1 MEDDNEEDFEEY
13 DMEESLNDPHTS
25 EKIVEKSVKQHDAN
39 VVVQQDSDFQRELTE
54 KYISGQMSFTEYIK
68 QVDADEEDDE
78 EEETKGCLISEG
90 ILTMVPLP
98 AKRAKSLL
106 QAKNLNELFTVMV
119 GKFNFKC
126 SARIV
131 IWQLL

>member
-1 MEDDNEEDFEEY
+1 MEDDHEEDFEEY
-13 DMEESLNDPHTS
+13 DMEESLNDPLTS

-78 EEETKGCLISEG
+78 EEETKGGLISEG
-90 ILTMVPLP
+90 ILTEIF
-98 AKRAKSLL
+98 
-106 QAKNLNELFTVMV
+106 KN
-119 GKFNFKC
+119 
-126 SARIV
+126 
-131 IWQLL
+131 